1 MKRLT
6 IECFYHIP
14 LSNYLT
20 LEFEW
25 LTEKLTLAFNPKKT
39 GVFLPLKKSLSIEK
53 PGAGVGLTF
62 VVRRI
67 EIIGAVRW

>member
-6 IECFYHIP
+6 IECFYRIP
-14 LSNYLT
+14 LRNYLT

-39 GVFLPLKKSLSIEK
+39 GVCLPLKKSLPTEK
-53 PGAGVGLTF
+53 PGAGSRLTF
-62 VVRRI
+62 VVRSI
-67 EIIGAVRW
+67 EILGAVRW